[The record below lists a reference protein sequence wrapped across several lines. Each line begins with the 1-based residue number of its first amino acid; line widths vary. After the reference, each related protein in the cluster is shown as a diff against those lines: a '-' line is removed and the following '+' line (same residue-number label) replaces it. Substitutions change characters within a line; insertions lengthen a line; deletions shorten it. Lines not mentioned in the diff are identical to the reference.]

1 MKKERKTGVFEII
14 SVFWLILAYG
24 LNIVYAALNAET
36 LLDSDMASEMI
47 LSNILNQERS
57 VTGLTDQWIYSTELR
72 VFETQWIYRIGLF
85 FSPHN
90 WHFAR
95 VISIALFL
103 ILLSFCVI
111 VLFKAADLTNYSA
124 FAAAL
129 CLMPMGG
136 WYFWQTLFG
145 SYYMPYIYISLLT
158 VALMMLI
165 SKESSTLRKAVYFVL
180 ISFLGIASGLNGV
193 KQLMVF
199 GAPFVISTFLLCLYE
214 IRQDKNHDNKK
225 ELMQTFSDLGIAV
238 SHCAFSLAGYII
250 NSKVL
255 ADKYYFK
262 QFNDTEIWGKSIW
275 EYVRYYIWSFGY
287 AEGKK
292 IRFASRGE
300 LPCIRAKQIC
310 RGIILKADGDVLSC
324 RYRHTEIALSGKD
337 RYEKDD
343 TLKLGLAVRDKLQA
357 LGFKVAMS
365 RTEDELVD
373 RTERGKMANKAG
385 AVFFVSIH
393 RNKADGGGH
402 GVEGFIPKGDDKES
416 RLLGEN
422 IMHFLGRAGFTERT
436 IRAGTLVDPNDDY
449 EEIAAT
455 DMPSALIEVGFLS
468 SEDDNYRFDAH
479 MDQNASAIANAINY
493 TFMQLHEPEAAAE
506 YEEFLTQLDNTC
518 EKVINATGEALS
530 GLQDSL
536 SGAEEGSGEGIDPQ
550 A

>member
-14 SVFWLILAYG
+14 AVFWLILAYCI
-24 LNIVYAALNAET
+24 NIVYAALNAET

-57 VTGLTDQWIYSTELR
+57 VTGLTEQWIYSTELR

-111 VLFKAADLTNYSA
+111 ILFKAADLTNYSA

-158 VALMMLI
+158 VALMLLI
-165 SKESSTLRKAVYFVL
+165 SKESSTRRKAVYFVL

-214 IRQDKNHDNKK
+214 IRQDKNPDNKK

-292 IRFASRGE
+292 IVSLRGIASMLGVLMGMFVIASAIRLLSRFGKLSFNEKRMVLFCAVSIAFNIFIFSYVNGAIQYFQPVVPLGLLLIILE
-300 LPCIRAKQIC
+300 LKTEDYTLPIGRISAFVCIMMLSLVISAGTLKNEFDSPLHIKRAKPEMGKI
-310 RGIILKADGDVLSC
+310 V
-324 RYRHTEIALSGKD
+324 EIALEHGYDKGVATFWHSNIITELSDGRIDMWTLESNSSDKMYEWLQKREHIGAFPSD
-337 RYEKDD
+337 RYFFAADASSD
-343 TLKLGLAVRDKLQA
+343 YD
-357 LGFKVAMS
+357 S
-365 RTEDELVD
+365 
-373 RTERGKMANKAG
+373 
-385 AVFFVSIH
+385 FVSRHSELEI
-393 RNKADGGGH
+393 
-402 GVEGFIPKGDDKES
+402 IYSDDKVV
-416 RLLGEN
+416 LYGN
-422 IMHFLGRAGFTERT
+422 
-436 IRAGTLVDPNDDY
+436 
-449 EEIAAT
+449 
-455 DMPSALIEVGFLS
+455 
-468 SEDDNYRFDAH
+468 
-479 MDQNASAIANAINY
+479 
-493 TFMQLHEPEAAAE
+493 
-506 YEEFLTQLDNTC
+506 
-518 EKVINATGEALS
+518 
-530 GLQDSL
+530 
-536 SGAEEGSGEGIDPQ
+536 
-550 A
+550 